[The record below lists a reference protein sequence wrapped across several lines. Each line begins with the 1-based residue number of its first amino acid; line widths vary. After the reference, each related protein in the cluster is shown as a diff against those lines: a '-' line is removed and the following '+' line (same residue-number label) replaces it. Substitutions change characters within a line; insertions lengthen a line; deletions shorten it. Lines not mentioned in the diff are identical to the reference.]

1 MSKQCFIELPRN
13 RLKHGGMEQ
22 NRRRWSL
29 SKHNSLVNLDSHSAE
44 MVSVFINKICCFV
57 TVCSRHEHR
66 NVSVNLT
73 IHICPFA
80 LFIWIRRQKYT
91 HPLSRSASGVFRM
104 KHPGWSKWMAA
115 AGVGTWQTACFN
127 APDSPVRGTPA
138 YTNTHCAP
146 LALLFLS
153 ELQTRGESAP
163 PPLHCNLEFVHKW
176 QLILRREWR
185 ESV

>member
-22 NRRRWSL
+22 NRKCWSL
-29 SKHNSLVNLDSHSAE
+29 SKNNSLVNLCKKN
-44 MVSVFINKICCFV
+44 VSVYKQNLLGFF
-57 TVCSRHEHR
+57 TVCSRYKHR

-73 IHICPFA
+73 IHICPFV

-91 HPLSRSASGVFRM
+91 HTLSRSASGVFRM

-115 AGVGTWQTACFN
+115 AGFGTWQTACFN

-138 YTNTHCAP
+138 YTNTHCTP

-153 ELQTRGESAP
+153 KLQTRGESAP
-163 PPLHCNLEFVHKW
+163 PPPPLHCNLESVHKW
-176 QLILRREWR
+176 QRILRREWR
-185 ESV
+185 DI